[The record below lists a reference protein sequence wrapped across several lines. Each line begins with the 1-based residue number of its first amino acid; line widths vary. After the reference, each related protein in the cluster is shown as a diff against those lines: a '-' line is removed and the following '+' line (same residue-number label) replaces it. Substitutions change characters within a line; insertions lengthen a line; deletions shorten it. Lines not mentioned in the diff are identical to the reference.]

1 MRLSKIAE
9 YVLDNNPDWRVKNEV
24 IIVCKLK

>member
-9 YVLDNNPDWRVKNEV
+9 YVLDNNPDCFYKNEV